1 MKLTSFYIKQKGWR
15 SLQHPHQE
23 PKMFLCSS
31 FFFGLTFSII
41 LEVKMSEWS
50 ITAGHE
56 ILCAIW
62 FHLHNLK
69 NVKNIHRGMISVTP
83 PWLFFTFLV
92 PNRIWHMTWIEFTQH
107 VCITSWT
114 YVLHMRIQSRSRVHQ
129 ARNRSCREGYLYTCN
144 CLILFHLDRIQ
155 AKHLDLKK
163 KMGILRGQCERS
175 SVRLRDIPLK
185 CKSRL

>member
-83 PWLFFTFLV
+83 PWLFFTFFKLFKWYQIAYD
-92 PNRIWHMTWIEFTQH
+92 IWHELNSRNMFVLRLGHMFFT
-107 VCITSWT
+107 CAS
-114 YVLHMRIQSRSRVHQ
+114 S
-129 ARNRSCREGYLYTCN
+129 
-144 CLILFHLDRIQ
+144 LDRVSTR
-155 AKHLDLKK
+155 LETEVV
-163 KMGILRGQCERS
+163 ERAIYIHAT
-175 SVRLRDIPLK
+175 V
-185 CKSRL
+185 